1 MLKSCSVTIL
11 NGFRSIEPTQYAIP
25 FISVISDL
33 TFSIKLSSST
43 SVTVNVHPNFSAI
56 EPTSVSFLATRW
68 ISFPEFFN
76 CSAKLDPIDPV
87 APKIRYF
94 SDMSEKYLIFGATGS
109 IGSSLAEQLK
119 NSGND
124 IHLVARNETEV
135 GSIAEKLGCTFTV
148 TDVLEDNFIEKVK
161 SDITEIKGI
170 AYCVGSIDLK
180 PLRMVTEQDF
190 NKCMKLNLYSA
201 VEVIKGYQES
211 LKKNKGSIVLFSTVA
226 AQRGFT
232 NHAIIAS
239 AKAAVEGLTVS
250 LAAEFAPN
258 IRVNCIAP
266 SLTKSKI
273 AEPMLKNTTI
283 AEGIAKAHPLKR
295 LGEGKDSASLAK
307 FLITEDGSWVT
318 GQIIAVDGGRSKLS

>member
-1 MLKSCSVTIL
+1 
-11 NGFRSIEPTQYAIP
+11 
-25 FISVISDL
+25 
-33 TFSIKLSSST
+33 
-43 SVTVNVHPNFSAI
+43 
-56 EPTSVSFLATRW
+56 
-68 ISFPEFFN
+68 
-76 CSAKLDPIDPV
+76 
-87 APKIRYF
+87 
-94 SDMSEKYLIFGATGS
+94 MSEKYLIFGATGS
-109 IGSSLAEQLK
+109 IGSNLAEQLK
-119 NSGND
+119 SSGHD
-124 IHLVARNETEV
+124 IHLVARNEEMVST
-135 GSIAEKLGCTFTV
+135 IANKLSCSFTV
-148 TDVLEDNFIEKVK
+148 ADVLEDNFIEKVK
-161 SDITEIKGI
+161 ADVSEVKGI

-180 PLRMVTEQDF
+180 PLRMVKEEDF

-201 VEVIKGYQES
+201 VEIIKGYQES

-266 SLTKSKI
+266 SLTNSKI
-273 AEPMLKNTTI
+273 AEPMLKNKVL

-295 LGEGKDSASLAK
+295 LGEGKDSASMAK
-307 FLITEDGSWVT
+307 FLISEESSWIT

>member
-1 MLKSCSVTIL
+1 
-11 NGFRSIEPTQYAIP
+11 
-25 FISVISDL
+25 
-33 TFSIKLSSST
+33 
-43 SVTVNVHPNFSAI
+43 
-56 EPTSVSFLATRW
+56 
-68 ISFPEFFN
+68 
-76 CSAKLDPIDPV
+76 
-87 APKIRYF
+87 
-94 SDMSEKYLIFGATGS
+94 MSEKYLIFGATGS

-119 NSGND
+119 NSGKE
-124 IHLVARNETEV
+124 IHLVARNQDDV
-135 GSIAEKLGCTFTV
+135 NSIAKKLDCSYTV
-148 TDVLEDNFIEKVK
+148 ANVLEDGFIEKVK
-161 SDITEIKGI
+161 SDISDIKGV

-180 PLRMVTEQDF
+180 PLKMTNEQDF

-201 VEVIKGYQES
+201 IEVIKGYQES
-211 LKKNKGSIVLFSTVA
+211 LKKNKGSIVLFSTDA

-239 AKAAVEGLTVS
+239 AKAAVEGLTVT

-273 AEPMLKNTTI
+273 AEPMLKNSAI
-283 AEGIAKAHPLKR
+283 ADGIARAHPLKR

-307 FLITEDGSWVT
+307 FLITEDSSWVT

>member
-1 MLKSCSVTIL
+1 
-11 NGFRSIEPTQYAIP
+11 
-25 FISVISDL
+25 
-33 TFSIKLSSST
+33 
-43 SVTVNVHPNFSAI
+43 
-56 EPTSVSFLATRW
+56 
-68 ISFPEFFN
+68 
-76 CSAKLDPIDPV
+76 
-87 APKIRYF
+87 
-94 SDMSEKYLIFGATGS
+94 MSEKYLIFGATGS
-109 IGSSLAEQLK
+109 IGSNLAEQLK
-119 NSGND
+119 SSGHD
-124 IHLVARNETEV
+124 IHLVARNEEMV
-135 GSIAEKLGCTFTV
+135 SAIANKLGCSFTV
-148 TDVLEDNFIEKVK
+148 ADVLEDNFIEKVK
-161 SDITEIKGI
+161 ADVSDVKGI

-180 PLRMVTEQDF
+180 PLRMVKEEDF

-201 VEVIKGYQES
+201 VEIIKGYQES

-266 SLTKSKI
+266 SLTNSKI
-273 AEPMLKNTTI
+273 SEPMLKNKVL

-295 LGEGKDSASLAK
+295 LGEGKDSASMAK
-307 FLITEDGSWVT
+307 FLISEESSWIT